1 MGRLAAFLALGAT
14 GLPEGEPAAQA
25 PQLGFQER
33 DIVCRL
39 LLEKIQDFL
48 DLPPRLAEQALFE
61 ADHLGVDGA
70 PVLDVVG
77 IAGIPVLTLHQPIEV
92 DDPLHEV
99 ERLHPGPM
107 IMAGLSSLPL
117 GRTGGMLSEVDVLHA
132 YSRAVISVV

>member
-92 DDPLHEV
+92 DDPLHEL
-99 ERLHPGPM
+99 ERFHRVQM
-107 IMAGLSSLPL
+107 IMACLGPPPL
-117 GRTGGMLSEVDVLHA
+117 GTTVEMLSDVDLLDA
-132 YSRAVISVV
+132 YSPAVI